1 MFTLIRMLSGRQI
14 MLQQLPPFAVAWLIA
29 ELFYKFKSFSLECA
43 AFIATWYVLDA
54 MVQFAIRLVAPNQE
68 ATGTDR

>member
-14 MLQQLPPFAVAWLIA
+14 MLQQLPPFAAAWLIA

-43 AFIATWYVLDA
+43 AFIVTWYVLDA
-54 MVQFAIRLVAPNQE
+54 LMQLAVGAFAPPKEAAAP
-68 ATGTDR
+68 DR